1 MAARPMPPPARRTTV
16 ERAFDLAR
24 SGDCRNLPDLI
35 AALKRER
42 HESVEAHLAGPSIRR
57 DLKRLWQA
65 AED

>member
-1 MAARPMPPPARRTTV
+1 MAASPAPQRRTTV

-24 SGDCRNLPDLI
+24 SGDCRTLPDLV

-57 DLKRLWQA
+57 DLKRLWKA
-65 AED
+65 SEE